1 MTNRKGFLAQQNT
14 FLDTIATRFDGTH
27 SNFVLGNAQATG
39 CPIVY
44 CSDGFCELTG
54 YSRAHVMGKSCSCK
68 FLRGPKTNETE
79 KEKIDKALENIE
91 EIKTEILLYRKG
103 GMTFWC
109 LLDIIPIKNEK
120 SQIVLFLVS
129 YKDISRDR
137 SSSTDVPE
145 KESSDEEDS
154 DDDLDENFRPPNVRC
169 RADMPSNCNYQRRRS
184 RAVLYHLSGQFEKQN
199 KAKSKLQKL
208 NKLTESISGKMP
220 EYKVQEVKKSR
231 YVISHY
237 GIFKIGWDWLILL
250 CTFYTAIMVP
260 YNAAFTR
267 EDNYRSSIP
276 SDVTVEVLFMIDIG
290 LNFRTSFVS
299 KSGQIVY
306 DGRMVALNY
315 IRGWFVLDLL
325 AAIPFDFLYTID
337 ISTNTPVHLLKVA
350 RLLRLARLLQ
360 KIDRYSQYSAI
371 VIALLMLLFALTAHW
386 LACIWYAIGFQE
398 LLHSSPQWTTGWL
411 FELSERLDNPINA
424 NKTNRPGLMTAYISA
439 LYFTCSSLTSVGFG
453 NVSANTNAEKIF
465 SVCAMLVG
473 AMLHAVV
480 FGNVTAIIQR
490 MYARRATYHSRTKDL
505 KDFFRTHH
513 IPKPLKHR
521 MQEYFQTMWSMN
533 NGMEAGEILK
543 DFPDE
548 MRGEI
553 SLHLHKDLLSLAIF
567 ENATQGCLKA
577 ISLHTRRAF
586 SAPGEFIIHK
596 GDTINYVYLLCSGS
610 MEVLKTEM
618 VVAILGKGD
627 LFGTDINLEDPIGI
641 SCCDVRSLTYCELQ
655 GINVKGLAEVLNLY
669 PDFAEK
675 FSQDIRHD
683 LTYNLK
689 EGTDESD
696 GEYEEKLPITRVM
709 TLPSISED
717 DEETDSDHV
726 FHRADNSSSP
736 NSQRDGGRESSPSSP
751 LLADK
756 SFTFT
761 IPNGDIDKLSSVVHR
776 DLTSPPSIKRG
787 HVTSSSPA
795 TKRNYSTPFRRSSL
809 RKQRNLANAAEK
821 GTGLETLSTS
831 LQNLQT
837 DFEGTKSNIFQ
848 IERKVDTIGSELSHM
863 DERLK
868 SLIEILTPNPS
879 VHSES
884 PPNTPFTPYTK
895 PKFSFGSPT
904 SEDNVIDM
912 PSHQRGCTL
921 DVPCSSG
928 KKANSQGTKTRTS
941 LFPKIHLD
949 NIPSNNSDDWRA
961 KANKSCDNI
970 YLNNS
975 EHQILERRHSDGP
988 PDRRLQKELNGS
1000 VYVPPESLPPHV
1012 QCQFEKQPKLIGG
1025 SAHVLPSHPGHSY
1038 RLPQAHPGHS
1048 SSPPHSHE
1056 GRLQSP
1062 VKKLPNNS
1070 FGHPPSLSSLEFVC
1084 DIDTKKLQRMNSVES
1099 EYKPPTG
1106 DTQTV
1111 HTISTG
1117 DCSKPPRTVRRIPRS
1132 IVLQGQHLPSAKNVL
1147 ETTDL

>member
-79 KEKIDKALENIE
+79 KEKIDEALENIE

-103 GMTFWC
+103 GLTFWC

-137 SSSTDVPE
+137 SSSTDIPE
-145 KESSDEEDS
+145 KESSDDDES
-154 DDDLDENFRPPNVRC
+154 DDDLDENFRPPSVRC
-169 RADMPSNCNYQRRRS
+169 RADMPTNCNYQRRRS

-267 EDNYRSSIP
+267 EQDYRSSIY
-276 SDVTVEVLFMIDIG
+276 SDVLVEILFMIDIV

-306 DGRMVALNY
+306 DGRMVAINY
-315 IRGWFVLDLL
+315 IRGWFPLDLL

-337 ISTNTPVHLLKVA
+337 INTNTPVHLLKVA

-386 LACIWYAIGFQE
+386 LACIWYAIGYHE
-398 LLHSSPQWTTGWL
+398 LLNSPAHWTTGWL
-411 FELSERLDNPINA
+411 FELSERLDNPVHA
-424 NKTNRPGLMTAYISA
+424 NSLTKPGLMTSYVSA

-596 GDTINYVYLLCSGS
+596 GDAINYVYLLCSGS

-655 GINVKGLAEVLNLY
+655 GISIKGLAEVLSLY
-669 PDFAEK
+669 PDFADK

-696 GEYEEKLPITRVM
+696 VCGEYEEKLPITRVM

-726 FHRADNSSSP
+726 FHRGENSSSP
-736 NSQRDGGRESSPSSP
+736 NSQKDGGRESSPSSP

-756 SFTFT
+756 PFTFN
-761 IPNGDIDKLSSVVHR
+761 IPNGDIEKFSR
-776 DLTSPPSIKRG
+776 DLTSPPSLKRG
-787 HVTSSSPA
+787 PVTVSSPA
-795 TKRNYSTPFRRSSL
+795 PKRNYSTPFRRSSL
-809 RKQRNLANAAEK
+809 RKQRHLATAAEK
-821 GTGLETLSTS
+821 GSGIDTLSTS

-837 DFEGTKSNIFQ
+837 DFEGTKTNIFQ
-848 IERKVDTIGSELSHM
+848 IERKVDTIGSELTHM

-904 SEDNVIDM
+904 SEDNMINM
-912 PSHQRGCTL
+912 PSHQKGCKL
-921 DVPCSSG
+921 NVPCSSN
-928 KKANSQGTKTRTS
+928 KKAIPQGAKPRAS

-949 NIPSNNSDDWRA
+949 NIPSIDSDDWRV

-970 YLNNS
+970 YLNNN

-988 PDRRLQKELNGS
+988 PDRRIQKELNGS
-1000 VYVPPESLPPHV
+1000 VYVPPESLPARVHG
-1012 QCQFEKQPKLIGG
+1012 QLEKHSDRPNC
-1025 SAHVLPSHPGHSY
+1025 SYVLPSRPGCSSSP
-1038 RLPQAHPGHS
+1038 PQEHRGHS
-1048 SSPPHSHE
+1048 SSPPNEHPGRSYGPAETHS
-1056 GRLQSP
+1056 S
-1062 VKKLPNNS
+1062 NS
-1070 FGHPPSLSSLEFVC
+1070 YGQPPSLGSLDFVC
-1084 DIDTKKLQRMNSVES
+1084 DIDTKKLQRVNSVDCK
-1099 EYKPPTG
+1099 YKSPSG
-1106 DTQTV
+1106 EAQTV

>member
-1 MTNRKGFLAQQNT
+1 MTLWYKVHYLVNAEVVFYNDFG
-14 FLDTIATRFDGTH
+14 DD

-68 FLRGPKTNETE
+68 FLRGPKTKESE
-79 KEKIDKALENIE
+79 KEKIDEALENIE

-103 GMTFWC
+103 GLTFWC

-137 SSSTDVPE
+137 SSSTDVQE
-145 KESSDEEDS
+145 KESSDDDS
-154 DDDLDENFRPPNVRC
+154 DDELDENFRPPNVRC

-267 EDNYRSSIP
+267 ENNYRSSIY
-276 SDVTVEVLFMIDIG
+276 SDVVVEILFIIDIV

-315 IRGWFVLDLL
+315 IRGWFLLDLL

-337 ISTNTPVHLLKVA
+337 VNTNTPVHLLKVA

-386 LACIWYAIGFQE
+386 LACIWYAIGYHE
-398 LLHSSPQWTTGWL
+398 MLHSPAHWTTGWL

-424 NKTNRPGLMTAYISA
+424 NKTNRPGLMTAYVSA

-553 SLHLHKDLLSLAIF
+553 SLHLHKDLLSLPIF

-586 SAPGEFIIHK
+586 SAPGEFIVHK
-596 GDTINYVYLLCSGS
+596 GDAINYVYLLCSGS

-627 LFGTDINLEDPIGI
+627 LFGTDINLEDPVGI

-655 GINVKGLAEVLNLY
+655 GINIKGLAEVLNLY

-675 FSQDIRHD
+675 FTQDIRHD

-726 FHRADNSSSP
+726 FQRADNSSSP
-736 NSQRDGGRESSPSSP
+736 NSQKDGGRESSPSSP

-756 SFTFT
+756 SFTFN
-761 IPNGDIDKLSSVVHR
+761 IPNGDIERLNR
-776 DLTSPPSIKRG
+776 ELTSPLSMKRG
-787 HVTSSSPA
+787 PSVTSPSPA
-795 TKRNYSTPFRRSSL
+795 TKRGYNTQFRRSSL
-809 RKQRNLANAAEK
+809 RKQRNLATAAEK
-821 GTGLETLSTS
+821 VNGIETMSTS

-837 DFEGTKSNIFQ
+837 DFEGTRTNIFQ
-848 IERKVDTIGSELSHM
+848 IEKKVDTIGSELTHM

-895 PKFSFGSPT
+895 PQFSFGSPT
-904 SEDNVIDM
+904 SEDNVINM
-912 PSHQRGCTL
+912 PSQQKGCKL
-921 DVPCSSG
+921 DVPCSS
-928 KKANSQGTKTRTS
+928 KKRINPQGSKPRAS

-949 NIPSNNSDDWRA
+949 NIPSINNDDWRY

-970 YLNNS
+970 YLNNND
-975 EHQILERRHSDGP
+975 HQILERRHSDGP
-988 PDRRLQKELNGS
+988 PDRRLQTELNGS
-1000 VYVPPESLPPHV
+1000 VCVPPEKLP
-1012 QCQFEKQPKLIGG
+1012 
-1025 SAHVLPSHPGHSY
+1025 AHVFGQLETHSVRPNCSPDVHPSRLGYSHSP
-1038 RLPQAHPGHS
+1038 PQAHPGRLN
-1048 SSPPHSHE
+1048 SPAETHPGDSV
-1056 GRLQSP
+1056 GQ
-1062 VKKLPNNS
+1062 
-1070 FGHPPSLSSLEFVC
+1070 PPSLGSLDFVC
-1084 DIDTKKLQRMNSVES
+1084 DIDTRKLQRANSVECR
-1099 EYKPPTG
+1099 YKGPSG
-1106 DTQTV
+1106 GTQTV

-1117 DCSKPPRTVRRIPRS
+1117 DCSKPSKTVRRIPRS
-1132 IVLQGQHLPSAKNVL
+1132 IVLQGQHLPSAKNIL

>member
-1 MTNRKGFLAQQNT
+1 
-14 FLDTIATRFDGTH
+14 
-27 SNFVLGNAQATG
+27 
-39 CPIVY
+39 
-44 CSDGFCELTG
+44 
-54 YSRAHVMGKSCSCK
+54 
-68 FLRGPKTNETE
+68 
-79 KEKIDKALENIE
+79 
-91 EIKTEILLYRKG
+91 
-103 GMTFWC
+103 MTFWC

-145 KESSDEEDS
+145 KESSEEDDS
-154 DDDLDENFRPPNVRC
+154 DDDLDENFRPPNMRC

-267 EDNYRSSIP
+267 EKNHRSSIY
-276 SDVTVEVLFMIDIG
+276 SDVLVEGLFMIDIV

-306 DGRMVALNY
+306 DGRMVAINY
-315 IRGWFVLDLL
+315 IRGWFPLDLL

-337 ISTNTPVHLLKVA
+337 INTNTPIHLLKVA

-371 VIALLMLLFALTAHW
+371 VIAMLMLLFALTAHW
-386 LACIWYAIGFQE
+386 LACIWYAIGYHE
-398 LLHSSPQWTTGWL
+398 LLNSPAHWTTGWL
-411 FELSERLDNPINA
+411 FELSERLDDPINH
-424 NKTNRPGLMTAYISA
+424 NKTNRPSLMTSYVSA

-567 ENATQGCLKA
+567 ETATQGCLKA

-596 GDTINYVYLLCSGS
+596 GDAINYVYLLCSGS

-655 GINVKGLAEVLNLY
+655 GINIKGLAEVLNLY

-726 FHRADNSSSP
+726 FHRGDNSGSP
-736 NSQRDGGRESSPSSP
+736 TSQRDAGRESSPSSP
-751 LLADK
+751 LLSDK
-756 SFTFT
+756 QFTFN
-761 IPNGDIDKLSSVVHR
+761 IPNGDIEKLNR
-776 DLTSPPSIKRG
+776 ELTSPPSLKRG

-809 RKQRNLANAAEK
+809 RKQRTLATPVDK
-821 GTGLETLSTS
+821 GTGNGIETLSTS

-837 DFEGTKSNIFQ
+837 DFEGTKTNIFQ

-879 VHSES
+879 VHSIS

-895 PKFSFGSPT
+895 PRFSFGSPT
-904 SEDNVIDM
+904 SEDNVINVAG
-912 PSHQRGCTL
+912 QQKGGKL
-921 DVPCSSG
+921 DVPCSST
-928 KKANSQGTKTRTS
+928 KKVAAPQGTKPRCS

-949 NIPSNNSDDWRA
+949 NIPSINSDDWRN

-970 YLNNS
+970 YLSNS
-975 EHQILERRHSDGP
+975 DHQILERRHSDGP
-988 PDRRLQKELNGS
+988 PDRRIQKELNGS
-1000 VYVPPESLPPHV
+1000 VYVPPESLPVRVHEQLQSNPDR
-1012 QCQFEKQPKLIGG
+1012 PNNSY
-1025 SAHVLPSHPGHSY
+1025 SAPTCPRRSSGPIQEHPGHSTNMHLTKPY
-1038 RLPQAHPGHS
+1038 PPTAVSHVHPGHS
-1048 SSPPHSHE
+1048 SSSLTHGNPHHSVSPPYEHPDRSYSPP
-1056 GRLQSP
+1056 GITSGLQQTQTCNAYSQ
-1062 VKKLPNNS
+1062 
-1070 FGHPPSLSSLEFVC
+1070 PPSLGSLEFVC
-1084 DIDTKKLQRMNSVES
+1084 DIDTRKLQRVNSIDCKHKTS
-1099 EYKPPTG
+1099 SG

-1117 DCSKPPRTVRRIPRS
+1117 DCSKPARTVRRIPRS